1 MSNLLDVMKP
11 FRKNMDRFITLYE
24 KVNTILDVIQSP
36 GFGQEVTQ
44 EDYFLAAE
52 EAGLSPLQAEELL
65 KDDFVN
71 ICRKLIGENEEGS
84 IQNII
89 HVMDDEDQFTFIT
102 DDGLIEDRY
111 AELQFKFERH
121 LYDLEKDLTDFL
133 DNVDD
138 GSESGVFVAPGDV
151 RPYVV
156 TKAIEHYNNFIKF
169 LKEEANRENP
179 DSAGKRKTRRLKKSK
194 RGKKSKQHKKSKKS
208 KKPKKPKKPKK
219 TRKTKKK

>member
-1 MSNLLDVMKP
+1 
-11 FRKNMDRFITLYE
+11 
-24 KVNTILDVIQSP
+24 
-36 GFGQEVTQ
+36 
-44 EDYFLAAE
+44 
-52 EAGLSPLQAEELL
+52 
-65 KDDFVN
+65 
-71 ICRKLIGENEEGS
+71 
-84 IQNII
+84 
-89 HVMDDEDQFTFIT
+89 MDDEDQFTFIT
-102 DDGLIEDRY
+102 DDGLIEDICRTTV
-111 AELQFKFERH
+111 KFERH

-138 GSESGVFVAPGDV
+138 GSEPGVFVAPGDV

-156 TKAIEHYNNFIKF
+156 TKVIEHYNNFIKF

-208 KKPKKPKKPKK
+208 KKHKKSNKGKK

>member
-1 MSNLLDVMKP
+1 MSNLLDIMKP

-138 GSESGVFVAPGDV
+138 GSEPGVFVAPGDV

-208 KKPKKPKKPKK
+208 KKHKKSNKGKNKKN
-219 TRKTKKK
+219 KKK